1 VPRFPKSEPKIAQLA
16 QQIAT
21 GLERAAEQFPI
32 PPVPPAALQA
42 LLDDYKEKSAELT
55 RARAEAKIKR
65 VDKNDALKA
74 LKDGMRADLRYA
86 EIRARRNPEQLIQL
100 GWGARRP
107 RTELKP
113 PGEVRNI
120 KIEGEGDT
128 WLLLTWEAPDDGG
141 EVAWYEIQRREPRGK
156 WEDHATSTDR
166 LELLR
171 DQPRGVD
178 LEFRVL
184 AKNNAGT
191 GGPSA
196 TVKAVL

>member
-1 VPRFPKSEPKIAQLA
+1 MARFPRTEPEIAQLA
-16 QQIAT
+16 RQIAE
-21 GLERAAEQFPI
+21 GLAHAAEEFPI
-32 PPVPPAALQA
+32 PPVPPAALEA
-42 LLDDYKEKSAELT
+42 LLDDYKEKSAALT
-55 RARAEAKIKR
+55 RARADAKIRR
-65 VDKNDALKA
+65 VDKNNALKA
-74 LKDGMRADLRYA
+74 LKDGMRANLRYA
-86 EIRARRNPEQLIQL
+86 EITTRQNPEQLIQL
-100 GWGARRP
+100 GWKVRRP
-107 RTELKP
+107 RTALKP

-120 KIEGEGDT
+120 KIRDEGET

-141 EVAWYEIQRREPRGK
+141 EVAWYGIQRREPRGK
-156 WEDHATSTDR
+156 WEDLTASTDR

-184 AKNNAGT
+184 AKNRAGT

>member
-1 VPRFPKSEPKIAQLA
+1 VARFPKTEPEIAQLA
-16 QQIAT
+16 RQMVD
-21 GLERAAEQFPI
+21 GLAHAAEEFPL
-32 PPVPPAALQA
+32 PPVPSAALQA
-42 LLDDYKEKSAELT
+42 LLNDYKEKSAELT
-55 RARAEAKIKR
+55 RARAEAKIRR
-65 VDKNDALKA
+65 VDKNNALKA
-74 LKDGMRADLRYA
+74 LKDGMRADLHYA
-86 EIRARRNPEQLIQL
+86 EITARRNPEQLIQL
-100 GWGARRP
+100 GWRGRRP
-107 RTELKP
+107 PTPLKP

-120 KIEGEGDT
+120 KIRDEGET

-141 EVAWYEIQRREPRGK
+141 EVAWYEVQRREPRGK

-171 DQPRGVD
+171 DQPRGMD

-184 AKNNAGT
+184 AKNRAGT

>member
-1 VPRFPKSEPKIAQLA
+1 VPQFPKSEPEIAQLA
-16 QQIAT
+16 RQIAD
-21 GLERAAEQFPI
+21 GLAHAAEEFPL

-55 RARAEAKIKR
+55 RARAEAKIRR
-65 VDKNDALKA
+65 VDKNNALKA

-86 EIRARRNPEQLIQL
+86 EITARRHPEQLIQL
-100 GWGARRP
+100 GWRARRP

-120 KIEGEGDT
+120 KIGGEGDT

-141 EVAWYEIQRREPRGK
+141 EVAVYHIQRREPRGK
-156 WEDHATSTDR
+156 WEDLATSTDR

-184 AKNNAGT
+184 AENKAGR